1 MEPFT
6 SVAGRAVVLSRPN
19 IDTDIIIRIDR
30 LTESRT
36 HPEGRR
42 LLGRWAFEALRYDT
56 GGAERA
62 DCMLND
68 PALKNAPILV
78 AGENFG
84 CGSSREGAIWAL
96 QGVGFRCVIADSFGD
111 IFQANCFQNGLLPV
125 TLAPAAVTGLAKEAE
140 GGATLRVDLD
150 GGVISTSE
158 GTTVPFAID
167 AGRRTALLLG
177 LDEIGLTLKRVA
189 DITAW
194 QAADRSSRPWA
205 WLERD

>member
-6 SVAGRAVVLSRPN
+6 AVAGRAAVLPRPN

-42 LLGRWAFEALRYDT
+42 LLGRWAFEALRYDAE
-56 GGAERA
+56 GAERV
-62 DCMLND
+62 DCVLND
-68 PALKNAPILV
+68 PALKGAPILI

-84 CGSSREGAIWAL
+84 CGSSREGAVWAM
-96 QGVGFRCVIADSFGD
+96 QGAGFRCVIAESFGD
-111 IFQANCFQNGLLPV
+111 IFQANCFQNGVLPV
-125 TLAPAAVTGLAKEAE
+125 TLAPVAVAGLAEEAE
-140 GGATLRVDLD
+140 AGATLRVDLD
-150 GGVISTSE
+150 GGLISTSE
-158 GTTVPFAID
+158 GTIVPFAID
-167 AGRRTALLLG
+167 AGRRTSLLLG
-177 LDEIGLTLKRVA
+177 LDEIGLTLKRTV